1 LKISRQISGEQYVPV
16 VNDVVLIG
24 DERKRVNWPLGRI
37 VELLPGKDKQVRV
50 AKVKTKHGIIERP
63 IAKLYPLEVQQN
75 VAETHECAPLQ
86 STNEVDQLVIADN
99 ADNRELGRRPI
110 RNAAKKAKMRIS
122 EQADLACGEDV
133 ETRD

>member
-24 DERKRVNWPLGRI
+24 DERKRVNWPLGRV

-75 VAETHECAPLQ
+75 VAETQECAPFQ
-86 STNEVDQLVIADN
+86 CANEVDQLLIADN
-99 ADNRELGRRPI
+99 ADKRELGQRPR
-110 RNAAKKAKMRIS
+110 RNAAKRAKEKIR
-122 EQADLACGEDV
+122 EQADFAGGEDV